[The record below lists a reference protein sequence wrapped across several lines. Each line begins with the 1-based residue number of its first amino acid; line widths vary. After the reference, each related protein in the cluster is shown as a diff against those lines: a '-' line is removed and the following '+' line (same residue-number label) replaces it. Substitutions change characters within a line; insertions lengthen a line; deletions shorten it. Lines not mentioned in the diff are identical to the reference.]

1 MVGKTSPTRRTVR
14 DRIDRRALDTSWELD
29 PATFQTSSR
38 GHRPEDSQRFLGIP
52 DCTHGQPGTPPKP
65 EHPRSPALVRSPQAN
80 HFLDVLLFTQ
90 TEGNVAVQCQ
100 MLQGRRLV
108 SRLSCMPWS
117 PVGGFN
123 AKLHLCVFD
132 ATEAVYPKMGLHR
145 KASNFHCMTGQKSEN
160 RGICFVPCLSK
171 ATVMWPRKT

>member
-38 GHRPEDSQRFLGIP
+38 GHHPEDSQRFLGIP

-90 TEGNVAVQCQ
+90 TEGNVAMQCQ

-117 PVGGFN
+117 PVGGSM
-123 AKLHLCVFD
+123 LSCICVYS
-132 ATEAVYPKMGLHR
+132 TLQRQCTPRWG
-145 KASNFHCMTGQKSEN
+145 CTGRHPIS
-160 RGICFVPCLSK
+160 IV
-171 ATVMWPRKT
+171 